1 MSDPSTNPGWSSPG
15 AYQLSPAPRPWPP
28 LPPTG
33 DVLSDPSIDDLA
45 ESFYQLLPPGA
56 AWRSPGGAAFE
67 ADSMLG
73 RFWRGIAGEFATL
86 YRRLFGIAAES
97 TASTIVHSLPDWE
110 AEYGLPDPC
119 FGLDQ
124 SRAQRLRA
132 LLARVRSAG
141 TITPADFVR
150 LAASIGYSIEI
161 REPRVFIT
169 GFSACG
175 GPDGTGS
182 AANFF
187 WIVKLT
193 GRAAKR
199 FETGLGL
206 SMTGR
211 DPLLDV
217 AQATD
222 LECLFRALAPA
233 WTRVIFDYSE

>member
-1 MSDPSTNPGWSSPG
+1 MSDVSTNPGWGSPG
-15 AYQLSPAPRPWPP
+15 VYQLAPAPRPWPQK
-28 LPPTG
+28 PPT
-33 DVLSDPSIDDLA
+33 SDALTDPAVDDLA
-45 ESFYQLLPPGA
+45 ESFWQLLPPGA
-56 AWRSPGGAAFE
+56 AWRTPDGAAFE
-67 ADSMLG
+67 AGSMLG
-73 RFWRGIAGEFATL
+73 GFWRAIASGFAVL
-86 YRRLFGIAAES
+86 YRRIAGILRES
-97 TASTIVHSLPDWE
+97 TASTLVDGLDDWE

-119 FGLDQ
+119 FGIDQ

-132 LLARVRSAG
+132 LLAKVRSKG
-141 TITPADFVR
+141 TITPADFVA
-150 LAASIGYSIEI
+150 LAGSIGYTIEI
-161 REPRVFIT
+161 REPRVFTT

-193 GRAAKR
+193 GRASKR

-233 WTRVIFDYSE
+233 WTRVIFDYS